1 MKILVVVN
9 ESPWGATLP
18 VAALR
23 LARAMA
29 SEGHEI
35 DAVFFRGDGVYNAR
49 RGRGSDSG
57 TPELAHE
64 WVAFSETTG
73 FPLLL
78 CSAAASRRLD
88 SGPGAGFREAGLA
101 EVLERMAGCDHV
113 VAF

>member
-29 SEGHEI
+29 SGGHEI
-35 DAVFFRGDGVYNAR
+35 DSVFFRGDGVYNAH
-49 RGRGSDSG
+49 RGRGRDSG
-57 TPELAHE
+57 TPDLAHE
-64 WVAFSETTG
+64 WTEFSDVAG

-88 SGPGAGFREAGLA
+88 SIADAGFREAGLA
-101 EVLERMAGCDHV
+101 EVLERMAGCDRV
-113 VAF
+113 VSF